1 MKIKSMDLTSRPVY
15 NYLAVALLFIMAVFS
30 PRISLAIPNQHLNPH
45 PDVPAKISWQLK
57 PGVPDNINHVHIE
70 GANIVSMPNVGFKD
84 AKDAWVAEAAWDDR
98 YLRFQ
103 DTGTSET
110 NGLWEKFG
118 HGYIDPTYQP
128 RYMFADDVPNDAQTR
143 VTEAMLLWN
152 TRAKDEGEQ
161 KRTAP
166 DGTPLKTSVIF
177 EKVVSGAKELLVD
190 FIEGFQEIRD
200 AVAEWVVSA
209 KQIVGGLVGQVTTKT
224 LVVESTPTVE
234 IGVDWDDGL
243 KPSDPNKRYWKISND
258 SLALNDPNKSW
269 SVWTDS
275 YDMGWSYDK
284 TPEIL
289 FDDEDIDYMSPTG
302 DKYEGDE
309 TDFLSLGLNL
319 QDSWGEKISTN
330 SLVDIYEADFYS
342 IALHE
347 WGHVIGLL
355 HSNDGIMYTY
365 SPFTFNH
372 THQFIDNDNAYGA
385 AALYSIP
392 SPEPST
398 LLLLCFG
405 LGGIFAFGRKKLF
418 KKE

>member
-1 MKIKSMDLTSRPVY
+1 MKIKVMELISQPAYR
-15 NYLAVALLFIMAVFS
+15 YLAVAFLFIVAVFL

-45 PDVPAKISWQLK
+45 PDVPAKISWQHK
-57 PGVPDNINHVHIE
+57 PGVPNYINHVHIE
-70 GANIVSMPNVGFKD
+70 DANIVSIPKVGFKD
-84 AKDAWVAEAAWDDR
+84 VKNAWVAESAWDDR

-110 NGLWEKFG
+110 NGLWENFG
-118 HGYIDPTYQP
+118 HGYIDPTYKP
-128 RYMFADDVPNDAQTR
+128 RYMFANDVPNEAQAL

-152 TRAKDEGEQ
+152 TRAKEEGEQ

-190 FIEGFQEIRD
+190 FIEGFEEIRE
-200 AVAEWVVSA
+200 AVAEWVVST
-209 KQIVGGLVGQVTTKT
+209 KQIVTGLIGKVTTKT
-224 LVVESTPTVE
+224 LVFESTPTVAMR
-234 IGVDWDDGL
+234 VDWDDGL
-243 KPSDPNKRYWKISND
+243 GSSDPNKRYWKISND
-258 SLALNDPNKSW
+258 TLALNDPNKLW

-275 YDMGWSYDK
+275 YDMGWSFDK

-289 FDDEDIDYMSPTG
+289 NNDVDIDYMSPTG

-309 TDFLSLGLNL
+309 ADFRSLGLNL
-319 QDSWGEKISTN
+319 IDSAEEKISAD
-330 SLVDIYEADFYS
+330 SLIDIYEADFYS
-342 IALHE
+342 VALHE

-355 HSNDGIMYTY
+355 HSNDGIMDAY

-372 THQFIDNDNAYGA
+372 THQFIDDDNAYGA

-405 LGGIFAFGRKKLF
+405 LGGIFACRRKKLF